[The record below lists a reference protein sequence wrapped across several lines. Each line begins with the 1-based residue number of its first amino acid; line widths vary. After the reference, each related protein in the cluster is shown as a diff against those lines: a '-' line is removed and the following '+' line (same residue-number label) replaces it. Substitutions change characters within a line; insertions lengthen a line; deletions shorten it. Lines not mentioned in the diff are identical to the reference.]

1 MRQMVIF
8 AVVLS
13 FLASLIGTT
22 LVLGVFGRGS
32 MVSQEAII
40 PSYFFPRQKSGDK
53 PVTPETK
60 EAIERIVRSDELVV
74 QVVKN
79 ASPAVVSIVA
89 SKDVPI
95 IERYFVDPFGD
106 DPFFKQFFGENPNLQ
121 VPQLR
126 QNGTKRQEVSAGSGF
141 IVSADG
147 FIVTNK
153 HVVADVTADFTVLTN
168 DGKKLPAKVL
178 ARDPVQDL
186 AILQIT
192 GSNLPFLKL
201 ADSSAI
207 KIGQT
212 VIAIGNALGEFRNT
226 VSVGV
231 VSGLQRSIV
240 ANGGADGPEALQ
252 ELVQTDAAINPGNSG
267 GPLINVYGEVVA
279 INTAVASGAQSIG
292 FAIPINKVK
301 RDIESVR
308 KTGKIIYPYLGV
320 RYAPVTDDLAK
331 SLNLGRNYGALLGK
345 NTDGPAVVPGG
356 PADRAG
362 LKEGDII
369 LVVAGERIDANRALS
384 AIVQN
389 HAVGEEIT
397 LTVFRAGKEISVKVK
412 LDERK

>member
-1 MRQMVIF
+1 MRQMIIF
-8 AVVLS
+8 GVVLS
-13 FLASLIGTT
+13 FLTSLIGTT

-32 MVSQEAII
+32 LGAQESVA
-40 PSYFFPRQKSGDK
+40 PSYFFPRPKPSEK
-53 PVTPETK
+53 PVAPETRD
-60 EAIERIVRSDELVV
+60 AIERIIRSDELVV
-74 QVVKN
+74 QVVKD

-89 SKDVPI
+89 SKDVPV
-95 IERYFVDPFGD
+95 IERYFVDPFGS
-106 DPFFKQFFGENPNLQ
+106 DPFFRQFFGDNPNIQ

-153 HVVADVTADFTVLTN
+153 HVVADAAADFTVLMN
-168 DGKKLPAKVL
+168 DGKKLSAKVL

-186 AILQIT
+186 AILQIA

-201 ADSSAI
+201 ADSSKI

-267 GPLINVYGEVVA
+267 GPLINVYGEVIA
-279 INTAVASGAQSIG
+279 INTAVASGAQSVG

-320 RYAPVTDDLAK
+320 RYAPVTDELAK

-369 LVVAGERIDANRALS
+369 LVVAGERIDMDHALS
-384 AIVQN
+384 AIIQKY
-389 HAVGEEIT
+389 AVGEDIS
-397 LTVFRAGKEISVKVK
+397 LTVFRDGKEMSVKVK